1 MTINTRLRSGF
12 ECEGKDRVQEG
23 FGSERES
30 NNVQPTYA
38 GAFRCIGPQC
48 EDSCCGGWDIPV
60 DRITYQRY
68 RQFPVEKLGS
78 LVANFVSECADK
90 PHDNVYA
97 YIRCKEDGCCP
108 FFGADRLCGI
118 QKEYGAALLTPTCSI
133 YPRSLAVVSGILEG
147 SLSLSCPEAARN
159 VLLQENSVTRK
170 ADLLS
175 GDFRTDSVFG
185 VRQRECL
192 DGFLLP
198 VRALVVSLIRDRS
211 RPIWQRLLIIAS
223 LCSRLN
229 DVVEDDPVRT
239 KQLLIQYENALG
251 RGSSNELERLA
262 PRVVTRLEVAIT
274 LTNRRCQ
281 CADCGQRFRD
291 VFWDFIEGIGSTD
304 LEGPDQDV
312 HRFNLAN
319 GEYLAPLLDQSPFI
333 AENYLLNYVYQHLF
347 PFGRAGSDHFVEHSI
362 FEEAVLLLTQFSWMT
377 TLLTGVAG
385 RYRHEFTDAQIV
397 RTVQS
402 FTRAV
407 EHVPQVLEDALSFV
421 KARNLDSLSGMAELL
436 RT

>member
-1 MTINTRLRSGF
+1 MKTQVRSGS
-12 ECEGKDRVQEG
+12 ENEGKDPLKEG
-23 FGSERES
+23 AESERGPAGL
-30 NNVQPTYA
+30 QPTYG

-60 DRITYQRY
+60 DKITYQRY
-68 RQFPVEKLGS
+68 RQFPAEKLGS
-78 LVANFVSECADK
+78 LVANFVSECPDK
-90 PHDNVYA
+90 PRDNVYA
-97 YIRCKEDGCCP
+97 YIRRKQDGLCP
-108 FFGADRLCGI
+108 FFGADRLCKI
-118 QKEYGAALLTPTCSI
+118 QKEYGVALLTPACSI
-133 YPRSLAVVSGILEG
+133 YPRSLAVVRGTLEG

-159 VLLQENSVTRK
+159 VLLQENSVRRE

-175 GDFRTDSVFG
+175 GDFRTNSVFG
-185 VRQRECL
+185 VRQREGL

-198 VRALVVSLIRDRS
+198 VRSLVVSLIRDRS

-229 DVVEDDPVRT
+229 NVVEDDPVRT
-239 KQLLIQYENALG
+239 KRLLIQYENALG
-251 RGSSNELERLA
+251 QGSSNELETFK
-262 PRVVTRLEVAIT
+262 PRVATRLEVTIT

-281 CADCGQRFRD
+281 DADCGQRFRD

-319 GEYLAPLLDQSPFI
+319 RKYLAPLLEQSPFI
-333 AENYLLNYVYQHLF
+333 EENYLLNYVYQHLF

-385 RYRHEFTDAQIV
+385 RYRQEFTDAQLV

-421 KARNLDSLSGMAELL
+421 MARDLDSLSGFAELL